1 MSRPFS
7 SGVEAPGSEQF
18 FQWPLL
24 LVLLNRL
31 VAAAAAAGSL
41 VASGCWGD
49 LRPAAPLW
57 AYALVSASNV
67 AASRCQYAAL
77 RHLSFPAQAL
87 GKSAKVGPALLWGRL
102 MANRSYSLRD
112 IISAMMT
119 FGGCALFFLAGGP
132 SSRAVTAGLPGS
144 SSTRGLLL
152 LAAYLGID
160 GFTGAFQ
167 ERLYFL
173 ARRKSQGM
181 RAQNQ
186 VLWVSLCSAVGSAG
200 ALALWGELLPA
211 LRFLARNPAAA
222 AAATALSASSTA
234 AQFGIAATLRAH
246 GALALATI
254 LSARQPLAVTLS
266 CALFAHAPAPPQLL
280 GAALASAP
288 LLLPRAAPGPARPAR
303 PRPRP
308 APNTQLPA
316 EKRKKRPK
324 TEKKR
329 PKRRKPAGR
338 KGPGKRK

>member
-7 SGVEAPGSEQF
+7 SGVEAPGLEQY

-24 LVLLNRL
+24 LVMLNRL

-102 MANRSYSLRD
+102 VANRSYSLRD
-112 IISAMMT
+112 VILAVMT

-132 SSRAVTAGLPGS
+132 NSRAVTAELPGS

-167 ERLYFL
+167 ERLSST
-173 ARRKSQGM
+173 RRKSQGM

-211 LRFLARNPAAA
+211 LRFLARHPAAA

-246 GALALATI
+246 GALALATV
-254 LSARQPLAVTLS
+254 LSARQPLAVILS

-288 LLLPRAAPGPARPAR
+288 LLLPRAAPCPARHAR
-303 PRPRP
+303 PRPRHT
-308 APNTQLPA
+308 PNTQLPA
-316 EKRKKRPK
+316 KKRKPK
-324 TEKKR
+324 KKKKR
-329 PKRRKPAGR
+329 QRKKTAGR
-338 KGPGKRK
+338 KSQGKRK